1 MDAEYQGLP
10 RLRVGNVYFMPA
22 RSCDV
27 RPGKANPGDY
37 ALPAR
42 RVSGT
47 YWVTPFVPRR
57 FITSYAMR
65 RNLPVRAL

>member
-10 RLRVGNVYFMPA
+10 RLRVGNVWFMPA
-22 RSCDV
+22 RTSDV
-27 RPGKANPGDY
+27 RPGKAKPGEY

-42 RVSGT
+42 RVGM

-57 FITSYAMR
+57 FITEYAMR